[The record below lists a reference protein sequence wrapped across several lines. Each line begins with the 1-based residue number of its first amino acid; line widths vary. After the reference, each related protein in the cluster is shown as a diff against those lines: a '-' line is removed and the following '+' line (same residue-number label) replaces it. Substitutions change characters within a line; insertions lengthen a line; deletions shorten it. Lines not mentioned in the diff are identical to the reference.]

1 MKKGKL
7 SVSIGIQTS
16 LIIMFLVAI
25 QLIVIVNLTKKDLL
39 EDAYSKYSELA
50 RSYSSEI
57 SSVLEKSKVGMDVY
71 VNADVCK
78 TENPAEI
85 VSWLQAHAYFR
96 RAWFDYVAFVDQ
108 DGNFESD
115 IGTHAVVTDR
125 DYFKAIMQ
133 NGADSFIDNPTPSKV
148 SGKPVI
154 HINRAL
160 KLDGKTIGFFSGV
173 TTSERL
179 SRFVEN
185 TEIGNAGVSALISEN
200 GLIIASSGDSKVV
213 DKLFATEDAKK
224 ILSTS
229 SVNGDGVI
237 NTANGKYYL
246 FYSIVEG
253 TDWRNC
259 IVISEAEVLSIF
271 RKIFSI
277 IIISNFVIGI
287 AVIFGVIVNLIRKTQ
302 PLIVLE
308 QSINK
313 IASGNADLTK
323 RIELKRK
330 KNDEVGSIIDSF
342 NGFMEKLQSIIVVI
356 KQLKDELLKVD
367 SDLDAGTQDTATS
380 ISQIISNIKNV
391 ENGINSNSE
400 SVDQTTTVLDK
411 ISIGIDN
418 LNNMIESQSACVTE
432 ASAAVEQMIGNINSV
447 NSSVGKMAASFES
460 LEQSS
465 SEGVKKQDDVN
476 SRILVIANESQS
488 LQEANAVISSIAE
501 QTNLLAMNAAIEAA
515 HAGEAGKGFSVV
527 ADEIRKLSETSSEQS
542 KTIGNQLQKI
552 TDGIEE
558 IVSASKIASE
568 TFSAVSNEM
577 VETNNL
583 VSQIKNA
590 MQEQGEGSRQ
600 ISLALTQMN
609 DSTVQVR
616 ESSKQMSEG
625 GKEIL
630 NEIKTLQDSTL
641 SMKQGMS
648 EMSAGARKINETG
661 NALSGIS
668 NLMAQSI
675 KRLGNEVDL
684 FKV

>member
-229 SVNGDGVI
+229 SVNGDGII

-259 IVISEAEVLSIF
+259 IVISESEVLSIF

-476 SRILVIANESQS
+476 SRILVIASESQS

-630 NEIKTLQDSTL
+630 NEIKTLQNSTL

-675 KRLGNEVDL
+675 KKLGNEVDL

>member
-78 TENPAEI
+78 TENPVEI

-259 IVISEAEVLSIF
+259 IVISEAEVLNIF

-630 NEIKTLQDSTL
+630 NEIKTLQNSTL

-675 KRLGNEVDL
+675 KKLGNEVDL

>member
-7 SVSIGIQTS
+7 STSIGIQTS

-25 QLIVIVNLTKKDLL
+25 QLVVIVHLTRKNLL
-39 EDAYSKYSELA
+39 EDAYSDYSELA

-71 VNADVCK
+71 VNADVCR
-78 TENPAEI
+78 TGNAAEI
-85 VSWLQAHAYFR
+85 VSWLQSHAYLR
-96 RAWFDYVAFVDQ
+96 RPWFDYVAFVDQ
-108 DGNFESD
+108 DGNFKSD
-115 IGTHAVVTDR
+115 IGTHTIVTER

-133 NGADSFIDNPTPSKV
+133 NGADSFIDNPSPSKV
-148 SGKPVI
+148 SGKLVI

-185 TEIGNAGVSALISEN
+185 RELGNAGVSALVSGT
-200 GLIIASSGDSKVV
+200 GLMIASSGDSNAVQE
-213 DKLFATEDAKK
+213 FFTTEDAKK
-224 ILSTS
+224 ILSS
-229 SVNGDGVI
+229 SSESGNGII
-237 NTANGKYYL
+237 NTASGKYYL
-246 FYSIVEG
+246 FYSVVEG

-259 IVISEAEVLSIF
+259 IVVSEAEVLGVF
-271 RKIFSI
+271 RKIVSI
-277 IIISNFVIGI
+277 MIISNFVIGI
-287 AVIFGVIVNLIRKTQ
+287 AVISGVVFNLIRKTK

-323 RIELKRK
+323 RIELKK
-330 KNDEVGSIIDSF
+330 KSNDEIGGIIVSF
-342 NGFMEKLQSIIVVI
+342 NTFMEKLQSIIIVI

-367 SDLDAGTQDTATS
+367 SDLGAGTQDTATS

-391 ENGINSNSE
+391 ENCINRNSE
-400 SVDQTTTVLDK
+400 SVNQTTTVLDK

-447 NSSVGKMAASFES
+447 NSSVGKMASSFES
-460 LEQSS
+460 LEQKS
-465 SEGVKKQDDVN
+465 SEGVRKQDDVN
-476 SRILVIANESQS
+476 SRILVIASESQS

-542 KTIGNQLQKI
+542 KTIGDQLQKI

-568 TFSAVSNEM
+568 TFSSVSNEM
-577 VETNNL
+577 IETNNL
-583 VSQIKNA
+583 VLQIKNA

-625 GKEIL
+625 GKSIL
-630 NEIKTLQDSTL
+630 NGIKALQDSTL
-641 SMKQGMS
+641 SMKQGMG
-648 EMSAGARKINETG
+648 EMSVGARKINETG

-675 KRLGNEVDL
+675 KKLGDEVDL

>member
-1 MKKGKL
+1 
-7 SVSIGIQTS
+7 
-16 LIIMFLVAI
+16 
-25 QLIVIVNLTKKDLL
+25 
-39 EDAYSKYSELA
+39 
-50 RSYSSEI
+50 
-57 SSVLEKSKVGMDVY
+57 MDVY
-71 VNADVCK
+71 VNADVCR
-78 TENPAEI
+78 TGNDDEI
-85 VSWLQAHAYFR
+85 VSWLQSHAYLR
-96 RAWFDYVAFVDQ
+96 RPWFDYVAFVDK
-108 DGNFESD
+108 DGNFKSD
-115 IGTHAVVTDR
+115 IGTHTVVTER

-133 NGADSFIDNPTPSKV
+133 NGADSFIDNPSPSKV
-148 SGKPVI
+148 SGKLVI

-185 TEIGNAGVSALISEN
+185 RELGNAGVSALVSGT
-200 GLIIASSGDSKVV
+200 GLMIASSGDSNAVQE
-213 DKLFATEDAKK
+213 FFTTEDAKK
-224 ILSTS
+224 ILSS
-229 SVNGDGVI
+229 SSESGNGII
-237 NTANGKYYL
+237 NTASGKYYL
-246 FYSIVEG
+246 FYSVVEG

-259 IVISEAEVLSIF
+259 IVISEAEVLGVF
-271 RKIFSI
+271 RKIVSI
-277 IIISNFVIGI
+277 MIISNFVIGI
-287 AVIFGVIVNLIRKTQ
+287 AVISGVVFNLIRKTK

-323 RIELKRK
+323 RIELKK
-330 KNDEVGSIIDSF
+330 KSNDEIGGIIVSF
-342 NGFMEKLQSIIVVI
+342 NTFMEKLQSIIIVI

-367 SDLDAGTQDTATS
+367 SDLGAGTQDTATS

-391 ENGINSNSE
+391 ENCINRNSE
-400 SVDQTTTVLDK
+400 SVNQTTTVLDK

-447 NSSVGKMAASFES
+447 NSSVGKMASSFES
-460 LEQSS
+460 LEQKS
-465 SEGVKKQDDVN
+465 SEGVRKQDDVN
-476 SRILVIANESQS
+476 SRILVIASESQS

-542 KTIGNQLQKI
+542 KTIGDQLQKI

-568 TFSAVSNEM
+568 TFSSVSNEM
-577 VETNNL
+577 IETNNL
-583 VSQIKNA
+583 VLQIKNA

-625 GKEIL
+625 GKSIL
-630 NEIKTLQDSTL
+630 NGIKALQDSTL
-641 SMKQGMS
+641 SMKQGMG
-648 EMSAGARKINETG
+648 EMSVGARKINETG

-675 KRLGNEVDL
+675 KKLGDEVDL

>member
-16 LIIMFLVAI
+16 LIIMFLVVI
-25 QLIVIVNLTKKDLL
+25 QLVVIVNLTRKDLL

-57 SSVLEKSKVGMDVY
+57 ASVLEKSEIGMDVY
-71 VNADVCK
+71 VNADICK
-78 TENPAEI
+78 TEDPTEI
-85 VSWLQAHAYFR
+85 VSWLQSHSYLR
-96 RAWFDYVAFVDQ
+96 RSWFDYVAFVDQ
-108 DGNFESD
+108 DGNFKSD
-115 IGTHAVVTDR
+115 MGTHTVVTDR

-133 NGADSFIDNPTPSKV
+133 NGADSFVDNPSPSKV
-148 SGKPVI
+148 SGRLVI

-160 KLDGKTIGFFSGV
+160 KVNGKTIGFFSGV

-185 TEIGNAGVSALISEN
+185 TELGNTGVSALISGT
-200 GLIIASSGDSKVV
+200 GLMIASSGNSNEV

-224 ILSTS
+224 ILSNS
-229 SVNGDGVI
+229 SVNGNGII

-271 RKIFSI
+271 RKIVSI
-277 IIISNFVIGI
+277 VVISNFIIGI
-287 AVIFGVIVNLIRKTQ
+287 AVISGVIVNLIRKTQ

-323 RIELKRK
+323 RIELKK
-330 KNDEVGSIIDSF
+330 TSNDEIGGIIISF
-342 NGFMEKLQSIIVVI
+342 NTFMEKLQNIIIAI
-356 KQLKDELLKVD
+356 KHLKDELLKVD

-391 ENGINSNSE
+391 ETGINSNSE
-400 SVDQTTTVLDK
+400 SVDQTTNVLDK

-447 NSSVGKMAASFES
+447 NSSVGKMADSFES
-460 LEQSS
+460 LEKKS
-465 SEGVKKQDDVN
+465 SEGVQKQDDVN
-476 SRILVIANESQS
+476 SRILVIASESQS

-542 KTIGNQLQKI
+542 KTIGEQLQKI
-552 TDGIEE
+552 TDG
-558 IVSASKIASE
+558 
-568 TFSAVSNEM
+568 
-577 VETNNL
+577 TNNL

-625 GKEIL
+625 GKAIL
-630 NEIKTLQDSTL
+630 NEIKTLQDSTF

-668 NLMAQSI
+668 SLMAQSI
-675 KRLGNEVDL
+675 KKLGNEVDL

>member
-675 KRLGNEVDL
+675 KKLGNEVDL

>member
-400 SVDQTTTVLDK
+400 SVNQTTTVLDK

-447 NSSVGKMAASFES
+447 NSSIGKMAASFES

-476 SRILVIANESQS
+476 SRILVIASESQS

>member
-259 IVISEAEVLSIF
+259 IVISEAEVLSNF

-476 SRILVIANESQS
+476 SRILVIASESQS

-630 NEIKTLQDSTL
+630 NEIKTLQNSTL

-675 KRLGNEVDL
+675 KKLGNEVDL

>member
-259 IVISEAEVLSIF
+259 IVISESEVLSIF

-460 LEQSS
+460 LEQRS

-476 SRILVIANESQS
+476 SRILVIASESQS

-675 KRLGNEVDL
+675 KKLGNEVDL

>member
-558 IVSASKIASE
+558 IVSASKIAAE

-630 NEIKTLQDSTL
+630 NEIKTLQNSTL

-675 KRLGNEVDL
+675 KKLGNEVDL

>member
-213 DKLFATEDAKK
+213 DNLFATEDAKK

-630 NEIKTLQDSTL
+630 NEIKTLQNSTL

-675 KRLGNEVDL
+675 KKLGNEVDL

>member
-16 LIIMFLVAI
+16 LIIIFLVAI

-115 IGTHAVVTDR
+115 IGTHTVVTDR

-259 IVISEAEVLSIF
+259 IVISESKVLSIF

-287 AVIFGVIVNLIRKTQ
+287 AVIFGVTVNLIRKTQ

-476 SRILVIANESQS
+476 SRILVIANES
-488 LQEANAVISSIAE
+488 
-501 QTNLLAMNAAIEAA
+501 
-515 HAGEAGKGFSVV
+515 
-527 ADEIRKLSETSSEQS
+527 
-542 KTIGNQLQKI
+542 
-552 TDGIEE
+552 
-558 IVSASKIASE
+558 
-568 TFSAVSNEM
+568 
-577 VETNNL
+577 
-583 VSQIKNA
+583 
-590 MQEQGEGSRQ
+590 
-600 ISLALTQMN
+600 
-609 DSTVQVR
+609 
-616 ESSKQMSEG
+616 
-625 GKEIL
+625 
-630 NEIKTLQDSTL
+630 
-641 SMKQGMS
+641 
-648 EMSAGARKINETG
+648 
-661 NALSGIS
+661 
-668 NLMAQSI
+668 
-675 KRLGNEVDL
+675 
-684 FKV
+684 

>member
-1 MKKGKL
+1 
-7 SVSIGIQTS
+7 
-16 LIIMFLVAI
+16 
-25 QLIVIVNLTKKDLL
+25 
-39 EDAYSKYSELA
+39 
-50 RSYSSEI
+50 
-57 SSVLEKSKVGMDVY
+57 MDVY
-71 VNADVCK
+71 VNADVCR
-78 TENPAEI
+78 TGNDDEI
-85 VSWLQAHAYFR
+85 VSWLQSHAYLR
-96 RAWFDYVAFVDQ
+96 RPWFDYVAFVDQ
-108 DGNFESD
+108 DGNFKSD
-115 IGTHAVVTDR
+115 IGTHTIVTER

-133 NGADSFIDNPTPSKV
+133 NGADSFIDNPSPSKV
-148 SGKPVI
+148 SGKLVI

-185 TEIGNAGVSALISEN
+185 RELGNAGVSALVSGT
-200 GLIIASSGDSKVV
+200 GLMIASSGDSNAVQE
-213 DKLFATEDAKK
+213 FFTTEDAKK
-224 ILSTS
+224 ILSS
-229 SVNGDGVI
+229 SSESGNGII
-237 NTANGKYYL
+237 NTASGKYYL

-259 IVISEAEVLSIF
+259 IVISEAEVLGVF
-271 RKIFSI
+271 RKIVSI
-277 IIISNFVIGI
+277 MIISNFVIGI
-287 AVIFGVIVNLIRKTQ
+287 AVISGVVFNLIRKTK

-323 RIELKRK
+323 RIELKK
-330 KNDEVGSIIDSF
+330 KSNDEIGGIIISF
-342 NGFMEKLQSIIVVI
+342 NTFMEKLQSIIIVI

-367 SDLDAGTQDTATS
+367 SDLGAGTQDTATS

-391 ENGINSNSE
+391 ENCINRNSE
-400 SVDQTTTVLDK
+400 SVNQTTTVLDK

-447 NSSVGKMAASFES
+447 NSSVGKMASSFES
-460 LEQSS
+460 LEQKS
-465 SEGVKKQDDVN
+465 SEGVRKQDDVN
-476 SRILVIANESQS
+476 SRILVIASESQS

-542 KTIGNQLQKI
+542 KTIGDQLQKI

-568 TFSAVSNEM
+568 TFSSVSNEM
-577 VETNNL
+577 IETNNL
-583 VSQIKNA
+583 VLQIKNA

-625 GKEIL
+625 GKSIL
-630 NEIKTLQDSTL
+630 NGIKALQDSTL
-641 SMKQGMS
+641 SMKQGMG
-648 EMSAGARKINETG
+648 EMSVGARKINETG

-675 KRLGNEVDL
+675 KKLGDEVDL

>member
-16 LIIMFLVAI
+16 LIIIFLVAI

-460 LEQSS
+460 LEQRS

-476 SRILVIANESQS
+476 SRILVIASESQS

-630 NEIKTLQDSTL
+630 NEIKTLQNSTL

-675 KRLGNEVDL
+675 KKLGNEVDL

>member
-259 IVISEAEVLSIF
+259 IVISESEVLSIF

-447 NSSVGKMAASFES
+447 NSSIGKMAASFES

-675 KRLGNEVDL
+675 KKLGNEVDL

>member
-460 LEQSS
+460 LEQRS

-476 SRILVIANESQS
+476 SRILVIASESQS

-630 NEIKTLQDSTL
+630 NEIKTLQNSTL

-675 KRLGNEVDL
+675 KKLGNEVDL

>member
-115 IGTHAVVTDR
+115 IGTHTVVTDR

-259 IVISEAEVLSIF
+259 IVISESEVLSIF

-391 ENGINSNSE
+391 EKGINSNSE

-460 LEQSS
+460 LEQRS

-630 NEIKTLQDSTL
+630 NEIKTLQNSTL

-675 KRLGNEVDL
+675 KKLGNEVDL

>member
-16 LIIMFLVAI
+16 LIIIFLVAI

-630 NEIKTLQDSTL
+630 NEIKTLQNSTL

-675 KRLGNEVDL
+675 KKLGNEVDL

>member
-16 LIIMFLVAI
+16 LIIIFLVAI

-115 IGTHAVVTDR
+115 IGTHTVVTDR

-213 DKLFATEDAKK
+213 DNLFATEDAKK

-447 NSSVGKMAASFES
+447 NSSIGKMAASFES

-515 HAGEAGKGFSVV
+515 HAGDAGKGFSVV

-630 NEIKTLQDSTL
+630 NEIKTLQNSTL

-675 KRLGNEVDL
+675 KKLGNEVDL

>member
-460 LEQSS
+460 LEQRS

-476 SRILVIANESQS
+476 SRILVIASESQS

>member
-16 LIIMFLVAI
+16 LIIMFLVVI
-25 QLIVIVNLTKKDLL
+25 QLVVIVNLIRKDLL

-57 SSVLEKSKVGMDVY
+57 ASVLEKSKIGMDVY
-71 VNADVCK
+71 VNADICK
-78 TENPAEI
+78 TEDPTEI
-85 VSWLQAHAYFR
+85 VSWLQSHSYLR
-96 RAWFDYVAFVDQ
+96 RSWFDYVAFVDQ
-108 DGNFESD
+108 DGNFKSD
-115 IGTHAVVTDR
+115 MGTHTVVTDR

-133 NGADSFIDNPTPSKV
+133 NGADSFVDNPSPSKV
-148 SGKPVI
+148 SGRLVI

-160 KLDGKTIGFFSGV
+160 KVNGKTIGFFSGV

-185 TEIGNAGVSALISEN
+185 TELGNTGVSALISGT
-200 GLIIASSGDSKVV
+200 GLMIASSGNSNEV

-224 ILSTS
+224 ILSNS
-229 SVNGDGVI
+229 SVNGNGII

-253 TDWRNC
+253 SDWRNC

-271 RKIFSI
+271 RKIISI
-277 IIISNFVIGI
+277 IVIIGI
-287 AVIFGVIVNLIRKTQ
+287 AVISGVIVNLIRKTQ

-323 RIELKRK
+323 RIELKK
-330 KNDEVGSIIDSF
+330 TSNDEIGGIIISF
-342 NGFMEKLQSIIVVI
+342 NTFMEKLQNIIIAI
-356 KQLKDELLKVD
+356 KHLKDELLKVD

-391 ENGINSNSE
+391 ETGINSNSE
-400 SVDQTTTVLDK
+400 SVDQTTNVLDK

-447 NSSVGKMAASFES
+447 NSSVGKMADSFES
-460 LEQSS
+460 LEKKS
-465 SEGVKKQDDVN
+465 SEGVQKQDDVN
-476 SRILVIANESQS
+476 SRILVIASESQS

-542 KTIGNQLQKI
+542 KTIGEQLQKI

-625 GKEIL
+625 GKAIL

-668 NLMAQSI
+668 SLMAQSI
-675 KRLGNEVDL
+675 KKLGNEVDL

>member
-476 SRILVIANESQS
+476 SRILVIASESQS

-630 NEIKTLQDSTL
+630 NEIKTLQNSTL

-675 KRLGNEVDL
+675 KKLGNEVDL

>member
-78 TENPAEI
+78 TENPVEI

-213 DKLFATEDAKK
+213 DNLFATEDAKK

-476 SRILVIANESQS
+476 SRILVIASESQS

-630 NEIKTLQDSTL
+630 NEIKTLQNSTL

-675 KRLGNEVDL
+675 KKLGNEVDL

>member
-609 DSTVQVR
+609 DSTVQVK

-630 NEIKTLQDSTL
+630 NEIKTLQNSTL

-675 KRLGNEVDL
+675 KKLGNEVDL

>member
-7 SVSIGIQTS
+7 STSIGIQTS

-25 QLIVIVNLTKKDLL
+25 QLVVIVHLTRKNLL
-39 EDAYSKYSELA
+39 EDAYSDYSELA

-71 VNADVCK
+71 VNADVCR
-78 TENPAEI
+78 TGNDDEI
-85 VSWLQAHAYFR
+85 VSWLQSHAYLR
-96 RAWFDYVAFVDQ
+96 RPWFDYVAFVDK
-108 DGNFESD
+108 DGNFKSD
-115 IGTHAVVTDR
+115 IGTHTVVTER

-133 NGADSFIDNPTPSKV
+133 NGADSFIDNPSPSKV
-148 SGKPVI
+148 SGKLVI

-185 TEIGNAGVSALISEN
+185 RELGNAGVSALVSGT
-200 GLIIASSGDSKVV
+200 GLMIASSGDSNAVQE
-213 DKLFATEDAKK
+213 FFTTEDAKK
-224 ILSTS
+224 ILSS
-229 SVNGDGVI
+229 SSESGNGII
-237 NTANGKYYL
+237 NTASGKYYL
-246 FYSIVEG
+246 FYSVVEG

-259 IVISEAEVLSIF
+259 IVISEAEVLGVF
-271 RKIFSI
+271 RKIVSI
-277 IIISNFVIGI
+277 MIISNFVIGI
-287 AVIFGVIVNLIRKTQ
+287 AVISGVVFNLIRKTK

-323 RIELKRK
+323 RIELKK
-330 KNDEVGSIIDSF
+330 KSNDEIGGIIVSF
-342 NGFMEKLQSIIVVI
+342 NTFMEKLQSIIIVI

-367 SDLDAGTQDTATS
+367 SDLGAGTQDTATS

-391 ENGINSNSE
+391 ENCINRNSE
-400 SVDQTTTVLDK
+400 SVNQTTTVLDK

-447 NSSVGKMAASFES
+447 NSSVGKMASSFES
-460 LEQSS
+460 LEQKS
-465 SEGVKKQDDVN
+465 SEGVRKQDDVN
-476 SRILVIANESQS
+476 SRILVIASESQS

-542 KTIGNQLQKI
+542 KTIGDQLQKI

-568 TFSAVSNEM
+568 TFSSVSNEM
-577 VETNNL
+577 IETNNL
-583 VSQIKNA
+583 VLQIKNA

-625 GKEIL
+625 GKSIL
-630 NEIKTLQDSTL
+630 NGIKALQDSTL
-641 SMKQGMS
+641 SMKQGMG
-648 EMSAGARKINETG
+648 EMSVGARKINETG

-675 KRLGNEVDL
+675 KKLGDEVDL

>member
-7 SVSIGIQTS
+7 STSIGIQTS

-25 QLIVIVNLTKKDLL
+25 QLVVIVHLTRKNLL
-39 EDAYSKYSELA
+39 EDAYSDYSELA

-71 VNADVCK
+71 VNADVCR
-78 TENPAEI
+78 TGNDDEI
-85 VSWLQAHAYFR
+85 VSWLQSHAYLR
-96 RAWFDYVAFVDQ
+96 RPWFDYVAFVDQ
-108 DGNFESD
+108 DGNFKSD
-115 IGTHAVVTDR
+115 IGTHTIVTER

-133 NGADSFIDNPTPSKV
+133 NGADSFIDNPSPSKV
-148 SGKPVI
+148 SGKLVI

-185 TEIGNAGVSALISEN
+185 RELGNAGVSALVSGT
-200 GLIIASSGDSKVV
+200 GLMIASSGDSNAVQE
-213 DKLFATEDAKK
+213 FFTTEDAKK
-224 ILSTS
+224 ILSS
-229 SVNGDGVI
+229 SSESGNGII
-237 NTANGKYYL
+237 NTASGKYYL

-259 IVISEAEVLSIF
+259 IVISEAEVLGVF
-271 RKIFSI
+271 RKIVSI
-277 IIISNFVIGI
+277 MIISNFVIGI
-287 AVIFGVIVNLIRKTQ
+287 AVISGVVFNLIRKTK

-323 RIELKRK
+323 RIELKK
-330 KNDEVGSIIDSF
+330 KSNDEIGGIIISF
-342 NGFMEKLQSIIVVI
+342 NTFMEKLQSIIIVI

-367 SDLDAGTQDTATS
+367 SDLGAGTQDTATS

-391 ENGINSNSE
+391 ENCINRNSE
-400 SVDQTTTVLDK
+400 SVNQTTTVLDK

-447 NSSVGKMAASFES
+447 NSSVGKMASSFES
-460 LEQSS
+460 LEQKS
-465 SEGVKKQDDVN
+465 SEGVRKQDDVN
-476 SRILVIANESQS
+476 SRILVIASESQS

-542 KTIGNQLQKI
+542 KTIGDQLQKI

-568 TFSAVSNEM
+568 TFSSVSNEM
-577 VETNNL
+577 IETNNL
-583 VSQIKNA
+583 VLQIKNA

-625 GKEIL
+625 GKSIL
-630 NEIKTLQDSTL
+630 NGIKALQDSTL
-641 SMKQGMS
+641 SMKQGMG
-648 EMSAGARKINETG
+648 EMSVGARKINETG

-675 KRLGNEVDL
+675 KKLGDEVDL

>member
-7 SVSIGIQTS
+7 STSIGIQTS

-25 QLIVIVNLTKKDLL
+25 QLVVIVHLTRKNLL
-39 EDAYSKYSELA
+39 EDAYSDYSELA

-71 VNADVCK
+71 VNADVCR
-78 TENPAEI
+78 TGNAAEI
-85 VSWLQAHAYFR
+85 VSWLQSHAYLR
-96 RAWFDYVAFVDQ
+96 RPWFDYVAFVDQ
-108 DGNFESD
+108 DGNFKSD
-115 IGTHAVVTDR
+115 IGTHTVVIER

-133 NGADSFIDNPTPSKV
+133 NGADSFIDNPSPSKV
-148 SGKPVI
+148 SGKLVI

-185 TEIGNAGVSALISEN
+185 RELGNAGVSALVSGT
-200 GLIIASSGDSKVV
+200 GLMIASSGDSNAVQEF
-213 DKLFATEDAKK
+213 FATEDAKK
-224 ILSTS
+224 ILSSSNESGNGIINTS
-229 SVNGDGVI
+229 S
-237 NTANGKYYL
+237 GKYYL

-259 IVISEAEVLSIF
+259 IVVSEAEVLGVF
-271 RKIFSI
+271 RKIVSI

-287 AVIFGVIVNLIRKTQ
+287 AVISGVVFNLIRKTK

-323 RIELKRK
+323 RIELKK
-330 KNDEVGSIIDSF
+330 KSNDEIGGIIVSF
-342 NGFMEKLQSIIVVI
+342 NTFMEKLQNIIIVI

-367 SDLDAGTQDTATS
+367 SDLGAGTQDTATS

-391 ENGINSNSE
+391 ENCINRNSE
-400 SVDQTTTVLDK
+400 SVNQTTTVLDK

-447 NSSVGKMAASFES
+447 NSSVGKMASSFES
-460 LEQSS
+460 LEQKS
-465 SEGVKKQDDVN
+465 SEGVRKQDDVN
-476 SRILVIANESQS
+476 SRILVIASESQS

-542 KTIGNQLQKI
+542 KTIGDQLQKI

-568 TFSAVSNEM
+568 TFSSVSNEM
-577 VETNNL
+577 IETNNL
-583 VSQIKNA
+583 VLQIKNA

-625 GKEIL
+625 GKSIL
-630 NEIKTLQDSTL
+630 NGIKALQDSTL
-641 SMKQGMS
+641 SMKQGMG
-648 EMSAGARKINETG
+648 EMSVGARKINETG

-675 KRLGNEVDL
+675 KKLGDEVDL

>member
-7 SVSIGIQTS
+7 STSIGIQTS

-25 QLIVIVNLTKKDLL
+25 QLVVIVHLTRKNLL
-39 EDAYSKYSELA
+39 EDAYSDYSELA

-71 VNADVCK
+71 VNADVCR
-78 TENPAEI
+78 TGNAAEI
-85 VSWLQAHAYFR
+85 VSWLQSHAYLR
-96 RAWFDYVAFVDQ
+96 RPWFDYVAFVDQ
-108 DGNFESD
+108 DGNFKSD
-115 IGTHAVVTDR
+115 IGTHTVVTDR

-133 NGADSFIDNPTPSKV
+133 NGADSFIDNPSPSKV
-148 SGKPVI
+148 SGKLVI

-185 TEIGNAGVSALISEN
+185 RELGNAGVSALVSGT
-200 GLIIASSGDSKVV
+200 GLMIASSGDSNAVQEF
-213 DKLFATEDAKK
+213 FATEDAKK
-224 ILSTS
+224 ILSS
-229 SVNGDGVI
+229 SSESGSGII
-237 NTANGKYYL
+237 NTASGKYYL

-259 IVISEAEVLSIF
+259 IVVSETEVLGAF
-271 RKIFSI
+271 RKIVSI

-287 AVIFGVIVNLIRKTQ
+287 AVISGVVFNLIRKTK

-323 RIELKRK
+323 RIELKK
-330 KNDEVGSIIDSF
+330 KSNDEIGGIIVSF
-342 NGFMEKLQSIIVVI
+342 NTFMEKLQNIIIVI

-367 SDLDAGTQDTATS
+367 SDLGAGTQDTATS

-391 ENGINSNSE
+391 ENCINRNSE
-400 SVDQTTTVLDK
+400 SVNQTTTVLDK

-447 NSSVGKMAASFES
+447 NSSVGKMASSFES
-460 LEQSS
+460 LEQKS
-465 SEGVKKQDDVN
+465 SEGVRKQDDVN
-476 SRILVIANESQS
+476 SRILVIASESQS

-542 KTIGNQLQKI
+542 KTIGDQLQKI

-568 TFSAVSNEM
+568 TFSSVSNEM
-577 VETNNL
+577 IETNNL
-583 VSQIKNA
+583 VLQIKNA

-625 GKEIL
+625 GKSIL
-630 NEIKTLQDSTL
+630 NGIKALQDSTL
-641 SMKQGMS
+641 SMKQGMG
-648 EMSAGARKINETG
+648 EMSVGARKINETG

-675 KRLGNEVDL
+675 KKLGDEVDL

>member
-630 NEIKTLQDSTL
+630 NEIKTLQNSTL

-675 KRLGNEVDL
+675 KKLGNEVDL

>member
-476 SRILVIANESQS
+476 SRILVIASESQS

-630 NEIKTLQDSTL
+630 NEIKTLQ
-641 SMKQGMS
+641 
-648 EMSAGARKINETG
+648 N
-661 NALSGIS
+661 
-668 NLMAQSI
+668 
-675 KRLGNEVDL
+675 
-684 FKV
+684 

>member
-16 LIIMFLVAI
+16 LIIIFLVAI

-85 VSWLQAHAYFR
+85 VSWLQAHAYLR

-115 IGTHAVVTDR
+115 IGTHTVVTDR

-148 SGKPVI
+148 SGKLVI

-200 GLIIASSGDSKVV
+200 GIIIASSGDSKVV

-229 SVNGDGVI
+229 SVNGDGII

-418 LNNMIESQSACVTE
+418 LHNMIESQSACVTE

-447 NSSVGKMAASFES
+447 NSSIGKMAASFES

-476 SRILVIANESQS
+476 SRILVIASESQS

-630 NEIKTLQDSTL
+630 NEIKTLQNSTL

-675 KRLGNEVDL
+675 KKLGNEVDL

>member
-447 NSSVGKMAASFES
+447 NSSIGKMAASFES

-476 SRILVIANESQS
+476 SRILVIASESQS

-630 NEIKTLQDSTL
+630 NEIKTLQNSTL

-675 KRLGNEVDL
+675 KKLGNEVDL

>member
-460 LEQSS
+460 LEQRS

-476 SRILVIANESQS
+476 SRILVIASESQS
-488 LQEANAVISSIAE
+488 LQDANAVISSIAE

-675 KRLGNEVDL
+675 KKLGNEVDL

>member
-630 NEIKTLQDSTL
+630 NEIKNLQNSTL

-675 KRLGNEVDL
+675 KKLGNEVDL

>member
-115 IGTHAVVTDR
+115 IGTHTVVTDR

-213 DKLFATEDAKK
+213 DNLFATEDAKK

-630 NEIKTLQDSTL
+630 NEIKTLQNSTL

-675 KRLGNEVDL
+675 KKLGNEVDL

>member
-213 DKLFATEDAKK
+213 DNLFATEDAKK

-229 SVNGDGVI
+229 SVNGNGII

-259 IVISEAEVLSIF
+259 IVISESEVLSIF

-287 AVIFGVIVNLIRKTQ
+287 AVIFGVAVNLIRKTQ

-460 LEQSS
+460 LEQRS

-476 SRILVIANESQS
+476 SRILVIASESQS

-630 NEIKTLQDSTL
+630 NEIKTLQNSTL

-675 KRLGNEVDL
+675 KKLGNEVDL